1 MDMENEP
8 VPMIERSMVAIRRSQ
23 SRRALARL
31 AGRNVAPQA
40 MAAERDGPRTGPGTR
55 PGTAVLE
62 VLDVVEAAEQAGD
75 TATVSTVAS
84 ALGVDQPRASKLVA
98 AAVER
103 GLLGRR
109 ADQADGRR
117 SLLVRTP
124 AGAAASEQV
133 HDFRRDSIAAAL
145 QQWSE
150 ADQRIFA
157 GLLDRFVADF
167 GQVTGQEGSGRR

>member
-40 MAAERDGPRTGPGTR
+40 MAAERDGPRTGPGT
-55 PGTAVLE
+55 AVLE

-103 GLLGRR
+103 GLLERR

-167 GQVTGQEGSGRR
+167 AQVTGQERSGRR